1 MSEDTWK
8 ERLAEMLIS
17 KQAGPTEMGDLMK
30 VMLLGGGAV
39 EAQGT
44 KEKEPDDPRSQQLGE
59 FDRLASGEFVPPA
72 LNPYI
77 WAQAMRQS
85 TRLSRCI
92 RTYAR
97 NTVGLG
103 WQIEPIHTVT
113 PDTPEEERETIRAQ
127 TEILREFFAYPNNK
141 MPFTEIMNLEKIDE
155 EATGTGYI
163 EIVRNNAGEISKVY
177 HIPSTTVR
185 RRIMLDPVTGMKDV
199 YGYIQIRGTRKRYF
213 KEFGDIAPMNAI
225 SGAWH
230 QGDEAIPANQ
240 RATEIIQFAIYDP
253 STSYYGIPRY
263 ISSATAI
270 AGNRQAAI
278 RNVAFFENDAV
289 PRMAI
294 MISGGKLTPDSLQQ
308 VEDFIRGKGR
318 GTDQAHRVM
327 ILQAE
332 PYKIG
337 FQQQGR
343 TMVEM
348 KPMTV
353 GVTEDQSFSA
363 YRKDNDEEIREA
375 FGLAQIFFQA
385 EGANRANAQVA
396 REITNE
402 QELEPDRLMKEYIIN
417 QTIAMDIL
425 LTSMKPGWRSDEQ
438 EDSEQIKKM
447 RRQVKVRF
455 RFARLK
461 LTDPLDAARMDQI
474 YASLG
479 AMTPNELRES
489 LGKPPYPKD
498 YFFADKPI
506 SIALAELTARVALA
520 ISQKDEEKFPAEA
533 GPGQGMGQMGGEV
546 PFDIPGGGGGLEPAP
561 GTEDWYNQPE
571 PAPEESPSGEVP
583 ETDLQWTAIEGA
595 KPEKSNTEK
604 KILDS
609 PLKGE
614 VSSRKRVKRSFD
626 INRALPLLSELL
638 ADARRLAHFNGG
650 VDGNSA
656 R

>member
-17 KQAGPTEMGDLMK
+17 KQAGPAEMGDLMK

-39 EAQGT
+39 EAQST
-44 KEKEPDDPRSQQLGE
+44 KEAPEDTRSQQLGE
-59 FDRLASGEFVPPA
+59 FDRMASGEFVPPA

-113 PDTPEEERETIRAQ
+113 PNTTEEERKVIREQ
-127 TEILREFFAYPNNK
+127 TEILREFFSYPNDK
-141 MPFTEIMNLEKIDE
+141 MPFTEVMNLEKIDE

-163 EIVRNNAGEISKVY
+163 EVVRNNAGDISKVY

-185 RRIMLDPVTGMKDV
+185 RRIMTNPVTGEKDV

-213 KEFGDIAPMNAI
+213 KEFGDTAPMNAI
-225 SGAWH
+225 NGAWH
-230 QGDEAIPANQ
+230 QGNEAIPANY

-425 LTSMKPGWRSDEQ
+425 MTNMKPDWRSDE
-438 EDSEQIKKM
+438 EDNSEQIKEM
-447 RRQVKVRF
+447 RRSVKVRF

-489 LGKPPYPKD
+489 LGKPPYPND

-520 ISQKDEEKFPAEA
+520 IAQKDEEAFPAE
-533 GPGQGMGQMGGEV
+533 GGEQGMGQMGGEV
-546 PFDIPGGGGGLEPAP
+546 PWEPPGGGGLEPLP
-561 GTEDWYNQPE
+561 ETENWYDEPE
-571 PAPEESPSGEVP
+571 PIPEESPSGEVP
-583 ETDLQWTAIEGA
+583 DGAIQWTDIEGSTS
-595 KPEKSNTEK
+595 KKNNLEK
-604 KILDS
+604 KRLDVS
-609 PLKGE
+609 PKGG
-614 VSSRKRVKRSFD
+614 VSSRKRVKKKYD
-626 INRALPLLSELL
+626 IDRVLPILSELL
-638 ADARRLAHFNGG
+638 ADARRIARSGG
-650 VDGNSA
+650 GIDGDPT

>member
-1 MSEDTWK
+1 
-8 ERLAEMLIS
+8 
-17 KQAGPTEMGDLMK
+17 
-30 VMLLGGGAV
+30 
-39 EAQGT
+39 
-44 KEKEPDDPRSQQLGE
+44 
-59 FDRLASGEFVPPA
+59 
-72 LNPYI
+72 
-77 WAQAMRQS
+77 
-85 TRLSRCI
+85 
-92 RTYAR
+92 
-97 NTVGLG
+97 
-103 WQIEPIHTVT
+103 
-113 PDTPEEERETIRAQ
+113 
-127 TEILREFFAYPNNK
+127 
-141 MPFTEIMNLEKIDE
+141 
-155 EATGTGYI
+155 
-163 EIVRNNAGEISKVY
+163 
-177 HIPSTTVR
+177 
-185 RRIMLDPVTGMKDV
+185 
-199 YGYIQIRGTRKRYF
+199 
-213 KEFGDIAPMNAI
+213 
-225 SGAWH
+225 
-230 QGDEAIPANQ
+230 
-240 RATEIIQFAIYDP
+240 
-253 STSYYGIPRY
+253 
-263 ISSATAI
+263 
-270 AGNRQAAI
+270 
-278 RNVAFFENDAV
+278 
-289 PRMAI
+289 
-294 MISGGKLTPDSLQQ
+294 
-308 VEDFIRGKGR
+308 
-318 GTDQAHRVM
+318 
-327 ILQAE
+327 
-332 PYKIG
+332 
-337 FQQQGR
+337 
-343 TMVEM
+343 
-348 KPMTV
+348 MTV